1 MIGASQASLSGA
13 HHDTVISISSV
24 TITNKIIIQ
33 FHKGFGPIASTA
45 LRGCPG
51 VPIPCIR
58 LKSFPALGARRA
70 AVAQLL
76 NDNNVANDIEKI
88 TFINEESC
96 KNHP

>member
-1 MIGASQASLSGA
+1 M
-13 HHDTVISISSV
+13 
-24 TITNKIIIQ
+24 
-33 FHKGFGPIASTA
+33 STA

-58 LKSFPALGARRA
+58 LKSFLALGARRA